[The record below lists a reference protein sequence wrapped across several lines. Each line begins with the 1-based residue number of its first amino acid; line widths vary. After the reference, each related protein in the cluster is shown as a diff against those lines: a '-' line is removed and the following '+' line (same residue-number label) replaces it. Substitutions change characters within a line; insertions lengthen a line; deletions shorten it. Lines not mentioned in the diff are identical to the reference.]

1 LTLLEEAEGA
11 VLGTVTRREG
21 CLISAFMGGLI
32 SMVRTGPRGRP
43 RFWAKRA
50 VVDDIWGWFWVVGV
64 VWWRVVWGVGDWIV
78 NPRVVDVVARSNVR
92 AKFDLRVIVVYFYY
106 FVFVS

>member
-1 LTLLEEAEGA
+1 
-11 VLGTVTRREG
+11 
-21 CLISAFMGGLI
+21 
-32 SMVRTGPRGRP
+32 
-43 RFWAKRA
+43 
-50 VVDDIWGWFWVVGV
+50 VGV
-64 VWWRVVWGVGDWIV
+64 VWWRVVRGVGDWIV